1 MFYPKKHTQPNM
13 TILCYNKR
21 SILSLSHGLDGGGG
35 YQCYNKCHQTFFT
48 TGLFSAC
55 CNPWNLLIHFN
66 SLK

>member
-48 TGLFSAC
+48 TFLLHLIWLF
-55 CNPWNLLIHFN
+55 
-66 SLK
+66 LKFSNVKNQ